1 MEKKKGKNNNRG
13 SGWFVCSCL
22 QLLAVVCS
30 GLQWFAVVCSGLQ
43 WFAVVCSGLQWF
55 AVVCSGMFG
64 GLTCVCFFF
73 CVFVL
78 DHCTISI
85 PVVVRNRGVVW
96 VMVWKGSQELNHQN
110 AEQETNLMLPVQVGK
125 QLM

>member
-22 QLLAVVCS
+22 Q
-30 GLQWFAVVCSGLQ
+30 WFAVVCSG
-43 WFAVVCSGLQWF
+43 FAVDLQWF

-64 GLTCVCFFF
+64 ELTCVCFFF

-125 QLM
+125 QLT

>member
-1 MEKKKGKNNNRG
+1 MEKKQGKNNNRG
-13 SGWFVCSCL
+13 SGWFVCSDL
-22 QLLAVVCS
+22 QL
-30 GLQWFAVVCSGLQ
+30 F
-43 WFAVVCSGLQWF
+43 
-55 AVVCSGMFG
+55 VCSGMFG

>member
-1 MEKKKGKNNNRG
+1 MAKKKGKNNNRG

-22 QLLAVVCS
+22 QL
-30 GLQWFAVVCSGLQ
+30 F
-43 WFAVVCSGLQWF
+43 
-55 AVVCSGMFG
+55 VCSGMFG
-64 GLTCVCFFF
+64 GLTCVCFLF

-96 VMVWKGSQELNHQN
+96 VMEWKGSQELNHQN

-125 QLM
+125 QLT

>member
-1 MEKKKGKNNNRG
+1 MEKKQGKNNNRG
-13 SGWFVCSCL
+13 SGWLFSCL
-22 QLLAVVCS
+22 Q
-30 GLQWFAVVCSGLQ
+30 WF
-43 WFAVVCSGLQWF
+43 
-55 AVVCSGMFG
+55 VCSGMFG

-125 QLM
+125 QLT

>member
-13 SGWFVCSCL
+13 SGWFVCSGL
-22 QLLAVVCS
+22 QL
-30 GLQWFAVVCSGLQ
+30 F
-43 WFAVVCSGLQWF
+43 
-55 AVVCSGMFG
+55 VCSGMFG
-64 GLTCVCFFF
+64 GLTCVCFLF